1 GLSGNVESRLNKYFN
16 TACFKPATALG
27 DFGNSGRNIL
37 RGPNQQNVDL
47 SLIKFFPVTESKQL
61 EFRTEFFNAFN
72 MVSFANP
79 LNILASANVGQIVS
93 TTTGPRVI
101 QFALKFN
108 F

>member
-1 GLSGNVESRLNKYFN
+1 M
-16 TACFKPATALG
+16 
-27 DFGNSGRNIL
+27 
-37 RGPNQQNVDL
+37 
-47 SLIKFFPVTESKQL
+47 

-72 MVSFANP
+72 NVNFANP
-79 LNILASANVGQIVS
+79 ITLPASVPPVLSQDTIFGHIVA